1 MVPEHVFALNFLKY
15 PVQVA
20 STVFPNRV
28 PLMVVP
34 SCVIVSV
41 TLNAVLHP
49 QMPVFIHS
57 DLSGNLAFF
66 LPSCNARYLK
76 SPKYVR
82 FDATLPLQA
91 FALAPAIV
99 NLNSV
104 SSAVPL

>member
-1 MVPEHVFALNFLKY
+1 
-15 PVQVA
+15 
-20 STVFPNRV
+20 
-28 PLMVVP
+28 MVVP

-76 SPKYVR
+76 SPKYVSENVHIYLKVKELS
-82 FDATLPLQA
+82 FSKVNNKA
-91 FALAPAIV
+91 FNAGE
-99 NLNSV
+99 
-104 SSAVPL
+104 